1 MKELGLKSNEIAKI
15 LDCLKQ
21 VDGIDHLYLFG
32 SRAMGNHKM
41 ASDVDF
47 CIKTKK
53 INQNLVS
60 RVRYLL
66 NEELNLPYFFDVID
80 YESITSAE
88 LLNHIADYG
97 IDLMSL

>member
-1 MKELGLKSNEIAKI
+1 MKEVGLKSNEIVKI

-53 INQNLVS
+53 VNQNLVS

-80 YESITSAE
+80 YDSITSQE
-88 LLNHIADYG
+88 LLDHIKESG
-97 IDLMSL
+97 IDLLAL